1 MTGSRVVRRVAKRTY
16 DRYSTVDYGVSSDNL
31 NPLKPTQL
39 ESQLTSITK
48 VVQAKVVEA
57 FNKANVDVP
66 EELYRPDV
74 SPATMLN
81 AVENLIK
88 KLQKNPVVDLAN
100 QIGLDALASSPILGG
115 ESGFLDNPMKLDC
128 EGVKLPLVE
137 PAKDPDDASN
147 SNTDADDSEDEDED
161 SDKND
166 ENQLAHHNTENGDSD
181 KNDDAAG
188 EKVYQ
193 INYHNLLNDADAE
206 SLPSEYTESDC
217 GEGGLDIPTPSTLEL
232 NGTVYKFEGWYT
244 DEIFNTLLADNKLKY
259 QEKDVD
265 LYAMFQETEEDD
277 SDDTANSASN
287 PDLSPD
293 DDVDDCGTIE
303 LAFLK
308 IILIIVI
315 ILGILVKV
323 LVIVYNIQKVQADI
337 IKEAQLA
344 WINPPLLQS
353 IIAYVM
359 QRLSAVIFQIVGM
372 ILLKLWAMLNLDCIS
387 ENAVATVDQINQVL
401 SGLIDLMGQIDSLAI
416 DFKGNSG
423 DFRQTLRDAVKNMR
437 EQLAVAGQNIQDQ
450 IKELNPKT
458 VWENTKKAGKNV
470 AADLAD
476 TYTNPA
482 TYLAMVPPEIRTKV
496 MNSVNAFKQTKKNA
510 EQAYQSLLKT
520 KAILSN
526 TKTQDPPRGVDISV
540 LL

>member
-66 EELYRPDV
+66 EELYKPDV

-128 EGVKLPLVE
+128 EGVELPLVE
-137 PAKDPDDASN
+137 PAKDPDDAVN
-147 SNTDADDSEDEDED
+147 SNTDADDSEDEDDFFTGDESSYDDTEDED
-161 SDKND
+161 SD
-166 ENQLAHHNTENGDSD
+166 SD
-181 KNDDAAG
+181 DGEAG
-188 EKVYQ
+188 EKAYQ
-193 INYHNLLNDADAE
+193 ISYHNLLNDADAE

-217 GEGGLDIPTPSTLEL
+217 GEGGLAIPTPSTLEL
-232 NGTVYKFEGWYT
+232 NGTAYKFEGWYT

-265 LYAMFQETEEDD
+265 LYAMFQEAEEND
-277 SDDTANSASN
+277 SDSTANSASN

-293 DDVDDCGTIE
+293 DDDDDCGTLE

-387 ENAVATVDQINQVL
+387 ENAVATVDQINQAL
-401 SGLIDLMGQIDSLAI
+401 SGLIDLMGQVDSLAI

-437 EQLAVAGQNIQDQ
+437 EQLAVAGQNVQDQ

-510 EQAYQSLLKT
+510 EQVYQSLLKT

-526 TKTQDPPRGVDISV
+526 TKTQDPPRGADISV